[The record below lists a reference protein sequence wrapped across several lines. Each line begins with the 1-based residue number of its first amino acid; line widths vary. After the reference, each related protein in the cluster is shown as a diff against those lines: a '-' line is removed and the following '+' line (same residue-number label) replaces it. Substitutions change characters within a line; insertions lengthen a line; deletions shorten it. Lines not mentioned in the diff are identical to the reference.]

1 MIDPSDFAG
10 RPIRSLQTMLRVLAA
25 TDNRYRD
32 LVPDGVYGEQT
43 AAAVSQF
50 QRVNGLPVTAVT
62 DHETWNRIV
71 DAFTRQSPS
80 VLPAAPLS
88 IIWKPKQ
95 VIHPGEKNSHLYLIQ
110 SMLLAVS
117 RLYPAMPV
125 AQVTGEHDAASVAAT
140 NWLQEKSGLPSGG
153 VIDQTTWLYLSK
165 LYRISAGDGT
175 EGGSGSGIENNT

>member
-1 MIDPSDFAG
+1 MG
-10 RPIRSLQTMLRVLAA
+10 RPIRNLQTMLRVLAA
-25 TDNRYRD
+25 ADSRYRN

-50 QRVNGLPVTAVT
+50 QRVSGLPVTAVT

-88 IIWKPKQ
+88 IVWQPKQ
-95 VIHPGEKNSHLYLIQ
+95 VIRPGEKNSHLYLIQ

-117 RLYPAMPV
+117 KIYPTMPA

-140 NWLQEKSGLPSGG
+140 NWLQERSGLPTGG
-153 VIDQTTWLYLSK
+153 VIDQTTWLYLGK
-165 LYRISAGDGT
+165 LYRISIGDGT
-175 EGGSGSGIENNT
+175 EGGSGSAPG

>member
-1 MIDPSDFAG
+1 MIVRQNNACCIPTKHLTEHRTVVHLHGG
-10 RPIRSLQTMLRVLAA
+10 RISLRQRL
-25 TDNRYRD
+25 D
-32 LVPDGVYGEQT
+32 GEQT

-50 QRVNGLPVTAVT
+50 QRVSGLPVTAVT

-88 IIWKPKQ
+88 IVWQPKQ
-95 VIHPGEKNSHLYLIQ
+95 VIRPGEKNSHLYLIQ

-117 RLYPAMPV
+117 KIYPAMPA

-140 NWLQEKSGLPSGG
+140 NWLQERSGLPTGG
-153 VIDQTTWLYLSK
+153 VIDQTTWLYLGK
-165 LYRISAGDGT
+165 LYRISIGDGT
-175 EGGSGSGIENNT
+175 EGGSGSAPG